1 MQYFNNPRAQFFG
14 AENPYNNPYFQ
25 TYQGGRPMMMALG
38 NLPPSAA
45 EKGTGPIGN
54 RTGQDYDFREEG
66 TQGPG
71 DPSGAFKKEDTSTKP
86 VNNKQTQEGGDRDY
100 IDAQTQ
106 IFREMLKTYN
116 DPDLLR
122 RKLEATEP
130 YFLRVAERNQRMG
143 LENLD
148 AAGKASF
155 KYKTGP
161 QMFMTV
167 GASKAAYLPE
177 AVSAASNSFTG
188 LNLANAMKPRMSGYY
203 RGLV

>member
-1 MQYFNNPRAQFFG
+1 
-14 AENPYNNPYFQ
+14 
-25 TYQGGRPMMMALG
+25 MMMALG